1 MGLIFIPKLTK
12 KYFYFLF
19 FSISAFLRD
28 YISLI
33 NVTDYIGD
41 KSEENIVQKRYF
53 DVLTNVLSDCLQGII
68 VLFSRIRNK
77 KQSNNNNINNHMQL
91 YNTLKD
97 NKDTKNGK
105 HRISSFFKIMLQI
118 SLLDFFCQLL
128 FLVYVL
134 IFNTDNVIERK
145 NQNFLLIIDILSRF
159 LFCRF
164 ILETYFYR
172 HHIVSMII
180 NFVVFIILGFFD
192 FHTIFAQV
200 NIELSFY
207 FVFLIILTIAY
218 SLEDVLNKIALS
230 RESLTPYSLLFYKGV
245 FQIPLVIITSIII
258 IFIQNPF
265 TLFFNLNNNFKLYV
279 LGRRALF
286 IIFNILRSLFLV
298 KVIDK
303 FSSQHLS
310 ILKVLESLFMFC
322 YFLIV
327 NEYENE
333 VVHIPVILVSFLI
346 LTFTSLVYNE
356 ILVINICGLQD
367 YTQHGLDLQ
376 AEKDLRDAVTEI
388 SEMSSDVSAISE
400 SRSESFIVQNV
411 SYTNY
416 ILI

>member
-258 IFIQNPF
+258 IFIENPF

-388 SEMSSDVSAISE
+388 SEMSSDISAISE

-411 SYTNY
+411 SYTN
-416 ILI
+416 

>member
-1 MGLIFIPKLTK
+1 MF
-12 KYFYFLF
+12 
-19 FSISAFLRD
+19 
-28 YISLI
+28 
-33 NVTDYIGD
+33 
-41 KSEENIVQKRYF
+41 
-53 DVLTNVLSDCLQGII
+53 
-68 VLFSRIRNK
+68 
-77 KQSNNNNINNHMQL
+77 
-91 YNTLKD
+91 
-97 NKDTKNGK
+97 
-105 HRISSFFKIMLQI
+105 
-118 SLLDFFCQLL
+118 DFFCQLL

-258 IFIQNPF
+258 IFIENPF

-411 SYTNY
+411 SYTN
-416 ILI
+416 

>member
-192 FHTIFAQV
+192 FHTIFAKV

-258 IFIQNPF
+258 IFIENPF

-411 SYTNY
+411 SYTN
-416 ILI
+416 

>member
-245 FQIPLVIITSIII
+245 FQIPLVIITSLII
-258 IFIQNPF
+258 IFIKNPF
-265 TLFFNLNNNFKLYV
+265 KLFFELHNSFKLYV

-411 SYTNY
+411 SYTN
-416 ILI
+416 

>member
-258 IFIQNPF
+258 IFIENPF

-411 SYTNY
+411 SYTN
-416 ILI
+416 

>member
-33 NVTDYIGD
+33 NIRDFSD
-41 KSEENIVQKRYF
+41 KDAENPIQKRYF
-53 DVLTNVLSDCLQGII
+53 DILTNVLSDCLQGII

-77 KQSNNNNINNHMQL
+77 KQASNDSINNHIQL
-91 YNTLKD
+91 YNKLTNNKD
-97 NKDTKNGK
+97 NNNQK
-105 HRISSFFKIMLQI
+105 HCISSFFRIMLQI

-134 IFNTDNVIERK
+134 IFNKDGVIDRK

-159 LFCRF
+159 FFCRF
-164 ILETYFYR
+164 ILDTYFYR

-180 NFVVFIILGFFD
+180 NFVVFIVLGFFD
-192 FHTIFAQV
+192 LEYIFNKV
-200 NIELSFY
+200 DTEISIY
-207 FVFLIILTIAY
+207 FAFLIILTIAY

-230 RESLTPYSLLFYKGV
+230 RESLTAYSLLFYKGV
-245 FQIPLVIITSIII
+245 FQIPLVIITSLII
-258 IFIQNPF
+258 IFIENPF
-265 TLFFNLNNNFKLYV
+265 KLFFNLDSNFKLYV

-286 IIFNILRSLFLV
+286 IIFNIFRSIFLV

-322 YFLIV
+322 YFLID
-327 NEYENE
+327 NKYKDDIIY
-333 VVHIPVILVSFLI
+333 IPVISVSFLI

-356 ILVINICGLQD
+356 ILVINLCGLQD

-388 SEMSSDVSAISE
+388 SEMSSDVSVTSE

-411 SYTNY
+411 SYTN
-416 ILI
+416 

>member
-33 NVTDYIGD
+33 NITDYIGKD
-41 KSEENIVQKRYF
+41 EEKPVQKRYF

-145 NQNFLLIIDILSRF
+145 YQNFLLIIDILSRF

-258 IFIQNPF
+258 IFIENPF

-411 SYTNY
+411 SYTN
-416 ILI
+416 